1 MYDYRSSAVEATGE
15 IKIVQGTLIP
25 YDGTFPDRDSNK
37 IYSENLN
44 DRTDRTVPPYPSAQ
58 NLYDQYANQGFVGG
72 DWG

>member
-44 DRTDRTVPPYPSAQ
+44 DRTDRT
-58 NLYDQYANQGFVGG
+58 GG
-72 DWG
+72 TAIS